1 MNSTYAVKRNL
12 ICFRLWLPDLS
23 HKVFFCV
30 IKNVWEEHSLSMLRA
45 EVTFV
50 LTMIVV
56 SYLREKNT

>member
-12 ICFRLWLPDLS
+12 IWFSVWLTDLS
-23 HKVFFCV
+23 HKVLFCV

-56 SYLREKNT
+56 SHLREKNT